1 MASAAIASNRVGME
15 LTLQLISQDVGSN
28 TSVVRRRGRVWRN
41 SGTGIWGDGAAW
53 SAGNAGG
60 GGGGSFSY
68 DFRST
73 YEYVLMQQDFTVYH
87 NADGTASIATDFSVN
102 MNNEYYPGDGT
113 VTEYLTLPTIPRA
126 STPSWSGDI
135 EAGTAETINM
145 NRASSSF
152 THTVQYNFGGSG
164 WQTIATGVGT
174 SVSWTPPLSL
184 LQYIP
189 NSSSGNGTI
198 RVITYNGGTTIGTK
212 DVTFTLTAPAT
223 AVPTINAP
231 TITEDNSAVATVM
244 GAGNIFVQ
252 KISQVDAVVTGAG
265 YQSSTIAAAE
275 FSIGGV
281 SSPSGGTITPQTSGT
296 VVLTSKVTDSRGKI
310 ATRNDNITVRAYST
324 PTINSFLVQ
333 RANSSGVVQN
343 EGTYLRVDLN
353 AVVSSLMN
361 GTEKNTLGI
370 RMFTRL
376 KGATSWTARNV
387 INHSSISYNSNFL
400 ISGAPYAVNQAYD
413 VRIEV
418 FDKFN
423 IAAGQTIIATAAIYM
438 NWAPGGVGLGKY
450 WEAGALDVGGDIYAN
465 PLGSAKGEMISAGGF
480 YAGDVRVVTNW
491 DNANKVGVYRAAAG
505 ATNAPYAADAF
516 VGDVYVSGTVLVQE
530 LLSATVAK
538 PSLRFTRVYN
548 GSTWGK
554 WGRSDGMMIPSN
566 VINGTYDPVTGR
578 INLTPGTKKWDVDG
592 CFTTDFR
599 AYRIQ
604 FQWYTGQANGAG
616 FRLRSGGA
624 DNATNNYQYQAMYI
638 AGTGTPAGIQG
649 VGTQAT
655 FPPNSAQGFF
665 GYVVVSEPMYT
676 GGTAN
681 QKRFESQWGSFA
693 GSQVA
698 QVNSSLASYDTTAFD
713 GFTIYQSDQAAGQL
727 GVSANSH
734 AWLSVQAIV

>member
-1 MASAAIASNRVGME
+1 MASAAIAQNRVGME

-41 SGTGIWGDGAAW
+41 SGTGIWGDGAGW

-87 NADGTASIATDFSVN
+87 NADGTASIATNFSVD
-102 MNNEYYPGDGT
+102 MNNEYYPGGGT

-252 KISQVDAVVTGAG
+252 KLSQVDAVVTGAG

-281 SSPSGGTITPQTSGT
+281 SAPSGGTITPQTSGT
-296 VVLTSKVTDSRGKI
+296 VVLTSKVTDSRGKT
-310 ATRNDNITVRAYST
+310 ATRTDNITVRAYST

-353 AVVSSLMN
+353 AVVSSLIN

-370 RMFTRL
+370 RMYTRL

-387 INHSSISYNSNFL
+387 INHTAISYNNNFL

-423 IAAGQTIIATAAIYM
+423 IAAGQTTIATAAIYM

-450 WEAGALDVGGDIYAN
+450 WEKGAIDAAGSVYATQ
-465 PLGSAKGEMISAGGF
+465 GF
-480 YAGDVRVVTNW
+480 YTDSIKVATNF
-491 DNANKVGVYRAAAG
+491 NATLQDGKYYAAAG
-505 ATNAPYAADAF
+505 ALNAPLATHDFVFTVNNLGNGRITQEARMGSNNLQLSTVWTRIWDGSAWTRWTRSDGLMIPTSVVGGTNNIDVDGKISFSAATTLTIN
-516 VGDVYVSGTVLVQE
+516 DVYVTECRGYKLEGYIETSSDDMGGSIEYRMTRNGVRRTSGHFSHLMYTVSNNWGAPSPTWQAHVNVGFFNLGLRRFSSFEATMHNPMDLVSPRMFMGKSFANGTSSHATMIYGTTSANEGTVGQ
-530 LLSATVAK
+530 T
-538 PSLRFTRVYN
+538 
-548 GSTWGK
+548 
-554 WGRSDGMMIPSN
+554 DG
-566 VINGTYDPVTGR
+566 
-578 INLTPGTKKWDVDG
+578 
-592 CFTTDFR
+592 
-599 AYRIQ
+599 
-604 FQWYTGQANGAG
+604 FQLACA
-616 FRLRSGGA
+616 
-624 DNATNNYQYQAMYI
+624 
-638 AGTGTPAGIQG
+638 
-649 VGTQAT
+649 
-655 FPPNSAQGFF
+655 
-665 GYVVVSEPMYT
+665 
-676 GGTAN
+676 GGTATL
-681 QKRFESQWGSFA
+681 A
-693 GSQVA
+693 GWVRISR
-698 QVNSSLASYDTTAFD
+698 LP
-713 GFTIYQSDQAAGQL
+713 
-727 GVSANSH
+727 
-734 AWLSVQAIV
+734 